1 MAKRTH
7 LKTIGLRDSEG
18 FLSDANHFLL
28 ESCPVVQSIGLNL
41 VKKAVL
47 DSFGFRTHFLS
58 RWEILQNAKLNMIN
72 RQVYASRG
80 TQNVPFFRTNLTL
93 IPGLPAIATVS
104 PGDIKVL
111 TPPELAKESAE
122 DVGVIPIESAVKPS
136 EEVGDL
142 SNVAADQ
149 WGCTWES
156 FV

>member
-1 MAKRTH
+1 
-7 LKTIGLRDSEG
+7 
-18 FLSDANHFLL
+18 
-28 ESCPVVQSIGLNL
+28 
-41 VKKAVL
+41 
-47 DSFGFRTHFLS
+47 
-58 RWEILQNAKLNMIN
+58 MIN

-122 DVGVIPIESAVKPS
+122 DVGVLPVESAVKPS

-142 SNVAADQ
+142 SNVAAEISEVAPENLLSRLPEHALVTREQ
-149 WGCTWES
+149 ALSIEHHINHK
-156 FV
+156 